1 MGKVYVPRIYGF
13 KVSERARSGPRMKWL
28 RERPERWEE
37 LDSVDWKGQFKGER
51 AEGAAD
57 AAEKDAE
64 GMVVEGSSTGGKKG
78 KLFDEEEEEEEDDE
92 EEEEEEA
99 PTPSTSGV
107 KNKDDKSTPAYPS
120 TAIATPST
128 APTAAAGTAG
138 STGRKSKTSGGKATT
153 VVR

>member
-1 MGKVYVPRIYGF
+1 
-13 KVSERARSGPRMKWL
+13 MKWL

-37 LDSVDWKGQFKGER
+37 LDTVDWKGQFKGER
-51 AEGAAD
+51 DGAEGPGAAD
-57 AAEKDAE
+57 KDGE

-120 TAIATPST
+120 TAIATPTT
-128 APTAAAGTAG
+128 APAAGTG
-138 STGRKSKTSGGKATT
+138 TGRKSKTSGGKATT
-153 VVR
+153 VAR